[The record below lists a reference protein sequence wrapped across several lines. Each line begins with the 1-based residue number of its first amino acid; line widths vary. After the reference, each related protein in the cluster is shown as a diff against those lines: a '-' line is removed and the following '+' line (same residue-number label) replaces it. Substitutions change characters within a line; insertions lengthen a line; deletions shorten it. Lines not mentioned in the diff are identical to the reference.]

1 VSGRVD
7 IGAALTRGIV
17 GTAGLRA
24 AQAVLALL
32 TAVVLARLLAPEGY
46 GAYSFAMAIVAFL
59 AIPSE
64 LGVPGLAVRE
74 IAVANARG
82 DWPRMRA
89 FIAWSHRNVAAVS
102 LVVVLATALVLFLAR
117 DRIDG
122 ERLACLWL
130 GLLLVPLVSLGALRS
145 AMLQGL
151 KRVVLGQMP
160 EFVVRPAVFLGL
172 IGLLLLSGRVLE
184 SASGAMA
191 LQIVAIAVSFSVGL
205 LLFARHRPAGLR
217 VAERAAV
224 DGLWWRSAIAF
235 GMFAA
240 MRLVNGRTDVLAL
253 GLFQDDAE
261 VGIYRV
267 AVQLA
272 TSIIFGLQIVNPIQG
287 PHLAHIYAA
296 GDMQAFQRVVTRTS
310 RIVFAITVPAVCA
323 VVLFGKPIIALVFGS
338 AYEGAYLPLVILA
351 AGQLVNA
358 SMGSVGSVLNMTGH
372 ERDTV
377 RSLAAGAAVNVALNL
392 LLTPQMGMMGAAA
405 ATSASLVTWNLLMW
419 RQVRARLDVE
429 TSVFGGKR
437 RWTPES

>member
-7 IGAALTRGIV
+7 PGAALTRGIV

-24 AQAVLALL
+24 AQAVLTLL

-46 GAYSFAMAIVAFL
+46 GAYSFAIAIVAFL

-74 IAVANARG
+74 VAVANSRG
-82 DWPRMRA
+82 DWSRMRA

-102 LVVVLATALVLFLAR
+102 LVVVLAAASVLYLLRGGVDA
-117 DRIDG
+117 

-151 KRVVLGQMP
+151 KRVVLGQLP
-160 EFVVRPAVFLGL
+160 EFVIRPAVFLLL
-172 IGLLLLSGRVLE
+172 ISALLVAGRALD
-184 SASGAMA
+184 SAADAMA
-191 LQIVAIAVSFSVGL
+191 LQLVAAAVSFAAGL

-217 VAERAAV
+217 AAQRAAA
-224 DGLWWRSAIAF
+224 DGLWWRSSIAF
-235 GMFAA
+235 GLFAA

-253 GLFQDDAE
+253 GLFHDDGE
-261 VGIYRV
+261 VGVYRV
-267 AVQLA
+267 AAQLA
-272 TSIIFGLQIVNPIQG
+272 TSIIFGLQIVTPIQG
-287 PHLAHIYAA
+287 PHLAHIHAS
-296 GDMQAFQRVVTRTS
+296 GDMEAFQRVVTRTS
-310 RIVFAITVPAVCA
+310 RIVFAITVPTVCA
-323 VVLFGKPIIALVFGS
+323 VVLFGKPIIALAFGS
-338 AYEGAYLPLVILA
+338 AYEDAYLPLVVLS

-358 SMGSVGSVLNMTGH
+358 CMGSVGSVLNMTGH

-377 RSLAAGAAVNVALNL
+377 RCLAAGAAVNVALNL
-392 LLTPQMGMMGAAA
+392 LLTPQMGMMGAAV

-429 TSVFGGKR
+429 TSVFGRKR
-437 RWTPES
+437 R

>member
-24 AQAVLALL
+24 TQAVLTLL
-32 TAVVLARLLAPEGY
+32 TAVVLARLLAPERY

-74 IAVANARG
+74 VAVANARS

-102 LVVVLATALVLFLAR
+102 AAVVLAAAATLFMLR
-117 DRIDG
+117 GGIDR

-151 KRVVLGQMP
+151 KKVVLGQLP
-160 EFVVRPAVFLGL
+160 EFVIRPAVFLLL
-172 IGLLLLSGRVLE
+172 IGALLAIGRAPG
-184 SASGAMA
+184 SAADAMA
-191 LQIVAIAVSFSVGL
+191 LQLAAVAVSFSAGL

-217 VAERAAV
+217 TAERGAV

-235 GMFAA
+235 GSFAA
-240 MRLVNGRTDVLAL
+240 MRLVSGRTDVLAL
-253 GLFQDDAE
+253 GLFHDDAE
-261 VGIYRV
+261 VGVYRV
-267 AVQLA
+267 AAQLA
-272 TSIIFGLQIVNPIQG
+272 TVIVFGLQIVNPIQG
-287 PHLAHIYAA
+287 PHLAHIYAT
-296 GDMQAFQRVVTRTS
+296 GDMQEFQRVVTRTS
-310 RIVFAITVPAVCA
+310 RIVFAITVPAVCV
-323 VVLFGKPIIALVFGS
+323 VVLFGKPVIALAFGS
-338 AYEGAYLPLVILA
+338 AYEGAYLPLVVLS

-358 SMGSVGSVLNMTGH
+358 CMGSVGSVLNMTGH

-392 LLTPQMGMMGAAA
+392 LLTPQMGMMGAAI
-405 ATSASLVTWNLLMW
+405 ATSASLVTWNVLMR

-429 TSVFGGKR
+429 TSVIGRKFR
-437 RWTPES
+437 